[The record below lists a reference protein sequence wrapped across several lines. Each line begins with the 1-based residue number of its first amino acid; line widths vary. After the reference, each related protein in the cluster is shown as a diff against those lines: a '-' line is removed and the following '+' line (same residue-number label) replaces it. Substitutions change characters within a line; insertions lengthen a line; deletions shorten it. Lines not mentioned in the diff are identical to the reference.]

1 MAKGDCTQSDAQ
13 RLEPIS
19 ETESEREDERC
30 DAKASPVK
38 HGSPTAEERSWS
50 PTVVEYTRCLVHGS
64 ITRLAELKDRWNE
77 ELGVFTEL
85 DKDDLVQFLL
95 RGTFSARPSVAPCFY
110 RKRCKGSGTDPLGL
124 SNRVPAVV
132 RDRVHGV
139 QLHGTAG
146 GVSFLGPEKPQLQS
160 PTQRGKQVVRG
171 CPERMPASSNPKAIL
186 HGSHR
191 KTQ

>member
-19 ETESEREDERC
+19 ETESEGEDERC
-30 DAKASPVK
+30 HAKASPVK

-50 PTVVEYTRCLVHGS
+50 PTVAEYTRCLVHGS
-64 ITRLAELKDRWNE
+64 ITRIAELKDRWNQ
-77 ELGVFTEL
+77 ELGIFTEL
-85 DKDDLVQFLL
+85 DKDDQVQSCL
-95 RGTFSARPSVAPCFY
+95 GTFSARPSVAPYFY
-110 RKRCKGSGTDPLGL
+110 RKRCKGSGTDHLGL

-146 GVSFLGPEKPQLQS
+146 GVSFLGPE
-160 PTQRGKQVVRG
+160 
-171 CPERMPASSNPKAIL
+171 NPNSKAQQ
-186 HGSHR
+186 HKEEGN
-191 KTQ
+191 